1 MVFKSINCKL
11 ENIKQAAI
19 IQSAV
24 NGFAKMKYVNL
35 VILLAA
41 FLSAPLLSGCFSE
54 IEGTQKKESV
64 YRGINHSGAGFTT
77 DNKYAYYSRAKGS
90 ESNIYLR
97 ELDATAEIS
106 LTSDSSENICV
117 RGSVFG
123 NDILF
128 SSNKTGTFRVY
139 KMALDGTLPV
149 DILRNL
155 SYNFIDA
162 AFSKNGQFIVFSAVQ
177 RTDSNYSQICTA
189 DTNGG
194 NFKQITSTDSLKRKP
209 TVSAD
214 NTLVMF
220 QKKVNNNWGLY
231 YVDLKADDKIEHE
244 FLVETNLD
252 AFDPEFLSSNAQSV
266 KGAEEIIYIHGKIGV
281 SVRMERS
288 YIINK
293 AVKIV
298 KTFSNYY
305 YFDQPAVSADGS
317 KVLFLQKLLS
327 GNRFDVWRTDLN
339 GTSFGQFS
347 F

>member
-1 MVFKSINCKL
+1 MAFNSTNHIYKNINQAGASGFTR
-11 ENIKQAAI
+11 IKY
-19 IQSAV
+19 S
-24 NGFAKMKYVNL
+24 NL
-35 VILLAA
+35 LILFAA
-41 FLSAPLLSGCFSE
+41 FLLAPLLTGCFSE
-54 IEGTQKKESV
+54 IEGTQKKESA
-64 YRGINHSGAGFTT
+64 YSGINHSGAGFTT
-77 DNKYAYYSRAKGS
+77 DNKYAYYSRSKGG
-90 ESNIYLR
+90 EANIYLK
-97 ELDATAEIS
+97 ELGATTEIS
-106 LTSDSSENICV
+106 LTSDSSENLCV
-117 RGSVFG
+117 RGGVFG

-128 SSNKTGTFRVY
+128 SSNKSGTFRIY
-139 KMALDGTLPV
+139 KMALNGTSPV

-155 SYNFIDA
+155 NYNFLDA
-162 AFSKNGQFIVFSAVQ
+162 AFSKNGQFVVFSAVQ

-189 DTNGG
+189 DTGGG

-293 AVKIV
+293 AIKVVKN
-298 KTFSNYY
+298 FSNYY

-317 KVLFLQKLLS
+317 KVLFLQKIIS
-327 GNRFDVWRTDLN
+327 GNRFDVWKTDLN

-347 F
+347 N